1 MKLSPKQK
9 AFVDYYLETG
19 NATEAARR
27 AGYKQPNVQGSQ
39 NLAKPSIKQYV
50 AERQK
55 IFESERIA
63 TIEEVMRFYTSV
75 MRGEVKDQFEL
86 DAELKDRLSA
96 GKELLKRLETVENKT
111 ENSKGENEKIEVID
125 AWGGDDNEE
134 D

>member
-50 AERQK
+50 AERQQ

-111 ENSKGENEKIEVID
+111 EKGKEENDRIEVVD
-125 AWGGDDNEE
+125 AWSGEENEE

>member
-50 AERQK
+50 TERQK
-55 IFESERIA
+55 VFESERIA

-96 GKELLKRLETVENKT
+96 GKELLKRLETVEIKT
-111 ENSKGENEKIEVID
+111 EKSKEENDKIEVID
-125 AWGGDDNEE
+125 AWSGEDNEE